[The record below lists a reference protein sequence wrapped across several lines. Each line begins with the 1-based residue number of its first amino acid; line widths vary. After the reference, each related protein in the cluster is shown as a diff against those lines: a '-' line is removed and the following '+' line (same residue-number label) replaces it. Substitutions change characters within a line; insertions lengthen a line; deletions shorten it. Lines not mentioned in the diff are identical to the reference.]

1 MCFHEIIQ
9 QQIRLNSI
17 IWFIHFHKS
26 NWGDGHKFR
35 KKKRKH
41 VAPRSFYLGYTF
53 INPISDSYIYL
64 YLQETLKLLE
74 LCSQTQLAMGHHLVM
89 FIYSQDVWITMN
101 WDDPNAHITYYNAEP
116 PVTIAKLVQITLII
130 FVYDTYI
137 L

>member
-1 MCFHEIIQ
+1 
-9 QQIRLNSI
+9 
-17 IWFIHFHKS
+17 
-26 NWGDGHKFR
+26 
-35 KKKRKH
+35 
-41 VAPRSFYLGYTF
+41 
-53 INPISDSYIYL
+53 
-64 YLQETLKLLE
+64 
-74 LCSQTQLAMGHHLVM
+74 MGHHLVM